1 LKWRVEDLEMPEN
14 VFERK
19 LEEQPT
25 EKPRT
30 LHQSDLPVGIVDQ
43 RHLSGNLKVVE
54 FGTSRPDGSSDIR
67 AYFNT
72 SSGVLSMW
80 TGVEWL
86 TTTLT

>member
-1 LKWRVEDLEMPEN
+1 MPKDIN
-14 VFERK
+14 VFEKK
-19 LEEQPT
+19 LEEQPVRKA
-25 EKPRT
+25 EV
-30 LHQSDLPVGIVDQ
+30 LHQSDIPAGILDQ